1 MVAERIAAAS
11 AALVLAVFATTV
23 VAAADRSAPATSG
36 LAALRALDGSRRARP
51 APQPALTAGDVPP
64 GAADAVAT
72 VAATGE
78 RPQRPWLAEAP
89 HEVILYSNGCDT
101 WLATEPWEQGR
112 EFGIHGVGRSCS
124 VGWTEDGDLV
134 AVAATDGGD
143 TVAVIDRAGAVRRLV
158 LPGLRV
164 RGQVAVGQN
173 VLVFCAARGRDD
185 PGRLFRWE
193 GGTDA
198 ASRWGDGCLP
208 AVARDGQVAWVVP
221 TRLRRRAG
229 AAIRV
234 GAPSGGSHTTI
245 AALNDTTVD
254 SLSWTGDGRRLVV
267 VTRDAARTRVL
278 AIDLAGEMTNLLS
291 IPRGDVTVHPS
302 PAGERVI
309 VAEQDA
315 AAASVQS
322 VDASTGRQEWSAPVD
337 GGADVTW
344 SPSGSRLLVSDRRT
358 WSFVEPATGIVRLK
372 LGRVGDAPAWCCPTP
387 APAPPA
393 ANG

>member
-1 MVAERIAAAS
+1 
-11 AALVLAVFATTV
+11 
-23 VAAADRSAPATSG
+23 
-36 LAALRALDGSRRARP
+36 
-51 APQPALTAGDVPP
+51 
-64 GAADAVAT
+64 
-72 VAATGE
+72 
-78 RPQRPWLAEAP
+78 
-89 HEVILYSNGCDT
+89 
-101 WLATEPWEQGR
+101 
-112 EFGIHGVGRSCS
+112 
-124 VGWTEDGDLV
+124 
-134 AVAATDGGD
+134 
-143 TVAVIDRAGAVRRLV
+143 
-158 LPGLRV
+158 
-164 RGQVAVGQN
+164 
-173 VLVFCAARGRDD
+173 
-185 PGRLFRWE
+185 
-193 GGTDA
+193 
-198 ASRWGDGCLP
+198 
-208 AVARDGQVAWVVP
+208 VP

-393 ANG
+393 ANR